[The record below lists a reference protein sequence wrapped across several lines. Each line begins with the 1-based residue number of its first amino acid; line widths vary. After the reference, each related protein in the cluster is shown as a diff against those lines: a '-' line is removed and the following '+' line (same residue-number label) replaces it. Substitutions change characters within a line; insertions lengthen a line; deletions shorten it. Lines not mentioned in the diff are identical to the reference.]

1 MPKITTRQMRS
12 MQRDL
17 YKTKS
22 EALESRKNVLLM
34 ASTLSKKLALEKQTS
49 NILRTSLRNFSVPLY
64 KMKLRNKKL
73 RKALTRLRSEN
84 VHLKRGLV
92 QLNKLRNL
100 RKRMK
105 GNIKTQINI

>member
-22 EALESRKNVLLM
+22 EALERRKNVLLM

-64 KMKLRNKKL
+64 KHNKKL

-105 GNIKTQINI
+105 GNIKTQIN

>member
-1 MPKITTRQMRS
+1 MRS

-34 ASTLSKKLALEKQTS
+34 ASTLSKKLTLEKQTS
-49 NILRTSLRNFSVPLY
+49 NILHTSLQILSDSLY
-64 KMKLRNKKL
+64 ETRSRNKEL
-73 RKALTRLRSEN
+73 EN

-105 GNIKTQINI
+105 GNIKTQIN

>member
-1 MPKITTRQMRS
+1 

-34 ASTLSKKLALEKQTS
+34 ASTLSKKLTLEKQTS
-49 NILRTSLRNFSVPLY
+49 NILHTSLQILSDSLY
-64 KMKLRNKKL
+64 ETRSRNKEL
-73 RKALTRLRSEN
+73 EKALTRLRSEN

-105 GNIKTQINI
+105 GNIKTQIN